1 MKPREINITLQTERF
16 SHQDAC
22 RIYQVALKAPDAGT
36 IVIDLSRATD
46 ATTSAFARLILLRR
60 ALLKCGSDLRLAGL
74 RGRAAL
80 LYEINRLAHVLP
92 QSEATA
98 ALR

>member
-1 MKPREINITLQTERF
+1 MTRREIAIKHHAERF

-22 RIYQVALKAPDAGT
+22 LIYQLALRGAGART
-36 IVIDLSRATD
+36 IVIDLTNARD
-46 ATTSAFARLILLRR
+46 ATISAFARLILLRR

-80 LYEINRLAHVLP
+80 IYEINRLATVLP
-92 QSEATA
+92 RGEA
-98 ALR
+98 ALA

>member
-1 MKPREINITLQTERF
+1 MNSREIAITLQTDRF

-22 RIYQVALKAPDAGT
+22 RIYQVALKASGART
-36 IVIDLSRATD
+36 IVINLSQATD

-80 LYEINRLAHVLP
+80 LYEINRLADVLP
-92 QSEATA
+92 QCEVTL